1 MVEKPV
7 YVTLQGLAGL
17 RKELD
22 ELTQVRRPELVER
35 LHEAKE
41 GSDWMDNTEYR
52 LIEDEL
58 AFVEGR
64 IQELEGML
72 AAAQL
77 IEPDQDE
84 NTVNIGDTAFIQAN
98 GEVEEYTIVGVA
110 EADPAAGLISNESP
124 LARALLEHKVGEEVA
139 VKAPGGTFYVRIVAV
154 KCGVADEKQVKA

>member
-1 MVEKPV
+1 MVRKPV
-7 YVTLQGLAGL
+7 YVTSQGLARL
-17 RKELD
+17 RQELE
-22 ELTQVRRPELVER
+22 ELTQGQRPELVER

-52 LIEDEL
+52 LVEDEL

-64 IQELEGML
+64 IQELEDML
-72 AAAQL
+72 SAARL
-77 IEPDQDE
+77 IEPDDDE

-98 GEVEEYTIVGVA
+98 GDVEQYTIVGVA

-124 LARALLEHKVGEEVA
+124 LARALLQHKVGDEVA

-154 KCGVADEKQVKA
+154 KCSMNCDEETS